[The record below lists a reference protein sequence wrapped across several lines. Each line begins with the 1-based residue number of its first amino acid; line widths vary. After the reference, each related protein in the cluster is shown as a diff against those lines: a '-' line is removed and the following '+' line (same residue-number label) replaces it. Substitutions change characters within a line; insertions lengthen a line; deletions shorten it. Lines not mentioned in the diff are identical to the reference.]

1 MAVRGMRAGETATGW
16 SPGGRSRQ
24 LCLPQPCPRPRSPST
39 GRGVFPCPRAWQRP
53 RRGAHT
59 GARRSGE
66 APLTG
71 IASPGPPGPP
81 GPQAPSPAREARRPL
96 RPGLGPHRDDD
107 ALPLHLLLPHF
118 LPEVHAPVVDREVI
132 PPAETLA
139 AFFALM
145 SLFAWKTPT
154 F

>member
-24 LCLPQPCPRPRSPST
+24 LCLPQPRPRPRSPST

-81 GPQAPSPAREARRPL
+81 WPPGPVPGPRGPAPPPAWARAAP
-96 RPGLGPHRDDD
+96 DDD